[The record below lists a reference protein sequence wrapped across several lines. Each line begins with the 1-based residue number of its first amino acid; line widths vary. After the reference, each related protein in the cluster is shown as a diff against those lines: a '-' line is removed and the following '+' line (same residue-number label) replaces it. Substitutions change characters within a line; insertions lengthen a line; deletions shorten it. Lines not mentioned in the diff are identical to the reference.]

1 MQWAKFYM
9 FKAGLFDQPQ
19 RGRLV
24 ASDAGRAC
32 KGRCRGGAELLV
44 ALASLACCNPLAGN
58 ADGHFRGGDMS
69 TQDESQTIGV
79 EAVLELA
86 GTNREAKA
94 YAFLYAAFKRT
105 EISSNP
111 VRDALDCLIP
121 FSAPYLNTI
130 VGKQVTVDG
139 VQQYLKSTFGFD
151 IPLYA
156 VEQMFPSLQKS
167 GYIEYNKNIRRHY
180 AKQQT
185 IRHDVIKSEIETDF
199 DYLAEKLSEFANDKG
214 FTQSPPSGTWGEA
227 LITFLKSSTDRANV
241 KPAIVKGA
249 LLDPGK
255 LESAIVG
262 AFIKYLHSYQST
274 HFTKL
279 LNVFMGVLVEEF
291 IASVSEIGAVDLK
304 RPVHVC
310 YDTGVLLRLLGCSGK
325 LLKTATDELTRY
337 LQDLGYQTYYFSGN
351 ETEVAGI
358 LDTLIHVKD
367 TGGELEGETAEAIS
381 LGEVNMT
388 QIRMLQNT
396 FPERL
401 AALGVFPA
409 DRLEPSVSDNA
420 KHQIDERGFTV
431 YLKEQAL
438 AKRRSYSIQNREND
452 AGYLAA
458 IMRLRKRVTTRDL
471 ASCGYI
477 FVTSN
482 KLLAQVSRRYLIMQK
497 VIKPQHCPPILSVG
511 QIATIAWLMKDQ
523 ALVPEKAGR
532 ELLSNCFAAVRPD
545 QEWFRHFRAGV
556 EEVKGNIEEY
566 GKDPSNVLTLQA
578 ARRIAQEQS
587 FGESAIVRELNMVE
601 ILSRAEQENE
611 RALREKESQAAA
623 DREAAVQ
630 SAVAEA
636 RREADSLNAANRREV
651 AYRKADSIVRFLK
664 LLAVAAFIVASG
676 YAIYLSNIGSATV
689 ESLILSGLFL
699 FINALSFMDLLG
711 VKLVRRIF
719 ARLRELAAVMFLV

>member
-1 MQWAKFYM
+1 
-9 FKAGLFDQPQ
+9 
-19 RGRLV
+19 
-24 ASDAGRAC
+24 
-32 KGRCRGGAELLV
+32 
-44 ALASLACCNPLAGN
+44 
-58 ADGHFRGGDMS
+58 MS
-69 TQDESQTIGV
+69 TPDESETIGV

-156 VEQMFPSLQKS
+156 IEQMFPSLQKS
-167 GYIEYNKNIRRHY
+167 GYIEYNKKIRRHY

-185 IRHDVIKSEIETDF
+185 IRHDVIKSEIDTDF
-199 DYLAEKLSEFANDKG
+199 NYLAEKLSEFANDKG
-214 FTQSPPSGTWGEA
+214 FTQDPPSGTWGEA
-227 LITFLKSSTDRANV
+227 LIKFLKSSTDRVNT
-241 KPAIVKGA
+241 KPAIVKGV

-255 LESAIVG
+255 IESAIVG
-262 AFIKYLHSYQST
+262 SFIRHIHSYQST

-279 LNVFMGVLVEEF
+279 LRIFMGVLVEEF
-291 IASVSEIGAVDLK
+291 IASVSEIGMLDLK

-310 YDTGVLLRLLGCSGK
+310 YDTGVLLRLLGCSGT
-325 LLKTATDELTRY
+325 LLRTATDELTRY
-337 LQDLGYQTYYFSGN
+337 LQDLGFQTYYFSGN
-351 ETEVAGI
+351 EAEVAGI

-401 AALGVFPA
+401 AALGVFTA
-409 DRLEPSVSDNA
+409 DKLESSVSDNA
-420 KHQIDERGFTV
+420 KHQIDERGFAG

-438 AKRRSYSIQNREND
+438 AKRRSYGIQNREND
-452 AGYLAA
+452 ASYLAA

-471 ASCGYI
+471 ASCGYV

-482 KLLAQVSRRYLIMQK
+482 KFLAQVSRRYLVAQRML
-497 VIKPQHCPPILSVG
+497 KPQHCPPILSVG

-566 GKDPSNVLTLQA
+566 GKDPSNALTIQA
-578 ARRIAQEQS
+578 ARRIAQEES

-611 RALREKESQAAA
+611 RALRDRESQAVN
-623 DREAAVQ
+623 DRDEAVK

-636 RREADSLNAANRREV
+636 LRESDSRNAANRREI
-651 AYRKADSIVRFLK
+651 AYRKADIIVKSLK
-664 LLAVAAFIVASG
+664 LLAVVAFISASG
-676 YAIYLSNIGSATV
+676 YVVYLSTIGSPV
-689 ESLILSGLFL
+689 FESLILSGLFMI
-699 FINALSFMDLLG
+699 INVLSFLDLMG
-711 VKLVRRIF
+711 VKVVQRMF
-719 ARLRELAAVMFLV
+719 ARLRESAAVIFLD